1 MAPDPPLFKPSNPH
15 PKPRSRG
22 RVSTGWRQFGQ
33 GLTQAVRW
41 LGHCLLQPLNWLRH
55 LQRRDR
61 LFALILMGV
70 WLSILLGNFFLKGNL
85 VFEGNLVAKAIS
97 FTYAGQEE
105 KLFLQPMRNLQT
117 LDIQGAQPQP
127 LVLTGRFSSPD
138 AAIQQKLSQLNKL
151 TLSLSSPMS
160 RLVMESSKPG
170 VNNQLSILELRLYPN
185 TQVSQLTYD
194 FSRSELSFC
203 VLTESLPAKTCL
215 FPDNSLPGSS
225 SSQPPVGKVILA
237 LGQTPLSL
245 NLERVSIPELSITAD
260 GNDILPEISFTP
272 ELGEPGVEL
281 LSPTQ
286 LYIRMAA
293 TPTIGEPQASN
304 ALDYIR
310 ADIEVKNVQFI
321 GLDPSTNINDELQVS
336 TLLDGEIRMGSQ
348 TMKLN
353 PDQFL
358 IIPTNQ
364 PGISRLRYIRLN
376 PTTPKG
382 LKILIS
388 GKSNSIATGLYPDYP
403 VQKIEPSFLSKYF
416 SQEAINAIL
425 AFIGAFTA
433 VLLPRLFPDPTNQNH
448 NSNQ

>member
-1 MAPDPPLFKPSNPH
+1 
-15 PKPRSRG
+15 
-22 RVSTGWRQFGQ
+22 
-33 GLTQAVRW
+33 
-41 LGHCLLQPLNWLRH
+41 
-55 LQRRDR
+55 
-61 LFALILMGV
+61 
-70 WLSILLGNFFLKGNL
+70 
-85 VFEGNLVAKAIS
+85 
-97 FTYAGQEE
+97 
-105 KLFLQPMRNLQT
+105 
-117 LDIQGAQPQP
+117 
-127 LVLTGRFSSPD
+127 
-138 AAIQQKLSQLNKL
+138 
-151 TLSLSSPMS
+151 
-160 RLVMESSKPG
+160 
-170 VNNQLSILELRLYPN
+170 
-185 TQVSQLTYD
+185 
-194 FSRSELSFC
+194 